1 MPATAARPPSRRLTA
16 VLVIFTCAAPALFAA
31 GQARG
36 QVQPQ
41 AQPQAQPQSQQPQ
54 PQARPQP
61 QPQPQATVA
70 KRLLVLPI
78 DNVGMPAPPTPGGD
92 ALDALEAGALP
103 LGLHLGMTPTAVNK
117 SLAHPLASVLPDAL
131 APVPYLGPDPVVGF
145 VIGMAQA
152 GDLRPAIVSCF
163 GAGSEI
169 DFQFHAGALYTI
181 SFRFARDRVCPDPTG
196 AADDLYQRLLAI
208 PFSAMSSAHYRVGDI
223 DVVDAWDPT
232 VSTVIRRPWRVEQ

>member
-1 MPATAARPPSRRLTA
+1 MPATAARPPSRHLAVVVVMLTW
-16 VLVIFTCAAPALFAA
+16 AAPALFAV

-41 AQPQAQPQSQQPQ
+41 SQPQ
-54 PQARPQP
+54 PP
-61 QPQPQATVA
+61 ATVA

-78 DNVGMPAPPTPGGD
+78 DNVGIPAPPRPGGD
-92 ALDALEAGALP
+92 ALDALAPGALP
-103 LGLHLGMTPTAVNK
+103 LGLQLGMTPEAVNN
-117 SLAHPLASVLPDAL
+117 SLAHPLASVEPSAL
-131 APVPYLGPDPVVGF
+131 APVPYLGPATVVGF
-145 VIGMAQA
+145 AIGMVQA
-152 GDLRPAIVSCF
+152 GDLKPAIVSCF

-169 DFQFHAGALYTI
+169 DFQFHAGKLYTI

-208 PFSAMSSAHYRVGDI
+208 PFAAIPSAHYRVGDF

-232 VSTVIRRPWRVEQ
+232 VRTVIRRPWRVE

>member
-16 VLVIFTCAAPALFAA
+16 VLVMLTWAAPALLAV

-36 QVQPQ
+36 Q
-41 AQPQAQPQSQQPQ
+41 AQPQPPS
-54 PQARPQP
+54 QARPQP
-61 QPQPQATVA
+61 QSQPLARPQPQPALQPQPTVA

-92 ALDALEAGALP
+92 ALDALEAGTLP
-103 LGLHLGMTPTAVNK
+103 LGLHLGMTPEAVNK
-117 SLAHPLASVLPDAL
+117 SLAHPLASVAPEAL
-131 APVPYLGPDPVVGF
+131 TPVAYLGPDKIGGF
-145 VIGMAQA
+145 AIGMAQA
-152 GDLRPAIVSCF
+152 GDLKPAIVSCF

-169 DFQFHAGALYTI
+169 DFQFDAEKLYTI
-181 SFRFARDRVCPDPTG
+181 SFRFARDRVCPDATG

-208 PFSAMSSAHYRVGDI
+208 PFAAMPSAHYRVGDI

-232 VSTVIRRPWRVEQ
+232 VRTVIRRPWRAE